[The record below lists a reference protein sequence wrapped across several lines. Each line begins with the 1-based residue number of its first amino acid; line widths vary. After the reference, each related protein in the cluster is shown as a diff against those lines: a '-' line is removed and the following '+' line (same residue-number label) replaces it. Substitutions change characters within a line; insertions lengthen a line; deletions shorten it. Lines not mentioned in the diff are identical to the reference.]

1 MTHPPD
7 DDLGAIALTAA
18 RAGADAISA
27 VLAAGGLNTGYKS
40 GGHDMVTEA
49 DRASER
55 AVIDVIRRARPDD
68 TILGEEGGVHE
79 GSTDVRWLV
88 DPLDGTAN
96 FVYGRADFAVSVG
109 VEVAGKPAAGAILK
123 PADGR
128 WLMAGKAGFT
138 TGGADSSVAVAAPGL
153 HDTAAA
159 DAIVGFGMPYS
170 LQGRK
175 LVLSCIAELVPRLR
189 AVRIIG
195 SAATD
200 LAAVALGNSDGFI
213 GFGLAEWDTAA
224 GVALVLAAGGVVR
237 PVELPGLPPAI
248 VAGSP
253 VLVQELTELLAAA

>member
-1 MTHPPD
+1 MNHAP
-7 DDLGAIALTAA
+7 DDLGQIALTAA

-49 DRASER
+49 DRASEK

-68 TILGEEGGVHE
+68 TILGEEGGVHK
-79 GSTDVRWLV
+79 GSTNVRWLV

-109 VEVAGKPAAGAILK
+109 VEVAGEPVAGAILK

-128 WLMAGKAGFT
+128 WLMAGRNGFS
-138 TGGADSSVAVAAPGL
+138 TGGADASVSVAAPGL
-153 HDTAAA
+153 RDTAAA

-175 LVLSCIAELVPRLR
+175 LVLTCITELVPKLR

-200 LAAVALGNSDGFI
+200 LAAVALGHSDGFI

-224 GVALVLAAGGVVR
+224 GVALVLAAGGEVR
-237 PVELPGLPPAI
+237 RVEVPGLPPAI
-248 VAGSP
+248 VAGSS
-253 VLVQELTELLAAA
+253 VLLRELINVLPAE